1 MMPIWTVD
9 VAVEEGE
16 LPADLL
22 GDLESAVRATL
33 AAESAGDAEISVALV
48 SDAAIS
54 RLNRE
59 YLSHDGPTDV
69 ISFALEAHPGGAG
82 GGDIYIG
89 LGQAERQA
97 REEGVST
104 REELLRLAI
113 HGTLHVLGWDHPEED
128 DGRAESE
135 MYRRQ
140 EAILSG
146 LLARDVGE

>member
-1 MMPIWTVD
+1 MPSWIVD
-9 VAVEEGE
+9 VSVEEGE
-16 LPADLL
+16 VSADLL
-22 GDLESAVRATL
+22 SELESAVLATL
-33 AAESAGDAEISVALV
+33 AAESAPDAEISVALV
-48 SDAAIS
+48 SDDAIS

-69 ISFALEAHPGGAG
+69 ISFALEAVPGGVG

-97 REEGVST
+97 GEEGLST

-113 HGTLHVLGWDHPEED
+113 HGTLHVLGWEHPEED
-128 DGRAESE
+128 ADRAKSE

-140 EAILSG
+140 EAILSR
-146 LLARDVGE
+146 LLAPGVGE